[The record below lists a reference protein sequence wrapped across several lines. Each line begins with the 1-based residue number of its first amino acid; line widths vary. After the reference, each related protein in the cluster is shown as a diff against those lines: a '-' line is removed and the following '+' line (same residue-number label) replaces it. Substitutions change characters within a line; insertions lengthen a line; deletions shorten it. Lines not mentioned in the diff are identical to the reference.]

1 MSVAAID
8 ARTLKTWIEA
18 GEAVV
23 VDVREPGE
31 FASGHIPGA
40 QALPLGRIGSFDPA
54 PLGGRRVVF
63 VCASGARS
71 GRACE
76 AVKASPMEAYSLAGG
91 MNAWRGAGGA
101 IVGVTRSVLPLD
113 RQVMLAAGSLALSG
127 FILGVFVH
135 PGFHALSGFVGAGLA
150 FAGLSGFCGMAR
162 LLALAPWNRA
172 PA

>member
-1 MSVAAID
+1 
-8 ARTLKTWIEA
+8 
-18 GEAVV
+18 
-23 VDVREPGE
+23 
-31 FASGHIPGA
+31 
-40 QALPLGRIGSFDPA
+40 
-54 PLGGRRVVF
+54 
-63 VCASGARS
+63 
-71 GRACE
+71 
-76 AVKASPMEAYSLAGG
+76 MEAYSLAGG